1 MLHGHKPIWS
11 DWQLKNIL
19 LGNIAT
25 KSYRRSFMFLAW
37 VQSVNPVL
45 VSLLCYCSD
54 VTTAYIIFTF
64 VLCYFHHSCERQ
76 CVVVSRSW
84 DRLFTVIS
92 NNQLAFYRDQRHY
105 NAVCVLFQSLPSS
118 PLWTISRQF
127 SGWVFC
133 IGELQMKSMSVDG
146 LFNS

>member
-1 MLHGHKPIWS
+1 MWS
-11 DWQLKNIL
+11 VDWQLKDIL

-25 KSYRRSFMFLAW
+25 KSYGRSFMFLAC
-37 VQSVNPVL
+37 VQSINAVL

-64 VLCYFHHSCERQ
+64 VLCFFHHSCERQ
-76 CVVVSRSW
+76 CVGVSRSW

-105 NAVCVLFQSLPSS
+105 NAVCVL
-118 PLWTISRQF
+118 
-127 SGWVFC
+127 VC
-133 IGELQMKSMSVDG
+133 SV
-146 LFNS
+146 SI